1 MLRALV
7 LSGIVTLCACV
18 CAQAASASTQSARLE
33 ATFAPE
39 RLGGETTL
47 EFGFQITV
55 PAGQAPSPLLSMGLS
70 YPNKVGVTISELGLA
85 TCELPTLVAH
95 GLGACPG
102 NSRMG
107 LGSATVEIP
116 LGSQLVKEH
125 AHMDVV
131 RAPEQE
137 GHLAMIFDTE
147 GARPVSAEIALPS
160 VVVEAFEPFGGK
172 VAIAL
177 PLIPSLPEAPN
188 VAVVD
193 LHAAIGPEHL
203 IYSELVA
210 GRVHSFRPH
219 GIKLP
224 RHCPRGGFPF
234 AAYFAFLDG
243 THAVAQTVV
252 PCPRHVR
259 RAL

>member
-7 LSGIVTLCACV
+7 LSVLVTICV
-18 CAQAASASTQSARLE
+18 CVFAQAAGAATQSAQLN
-33 ATFAPE
+33 ATFAPV

-47 EFGFQITV
+47 EFGFQISA
-55 PAGQAPSPLLSMGLS
+55 PAGQAPSPLVSMGLS

-85 TCELPTLVAH
+85 TCELPTLVAR
-95 GLGACPG
+95 GLRACPM

-116 LGSQLVKEH
+116 LGSQLIRES

-177 PLIPSLPEAPN
+177 PLVPSLPEAPN

-210 GRVHSFRPH
+210 GRMHSFRPH

-234 AAYFAFLDG
+234 SAYFAFLDG
-243 THAVAQTVV
+243 THTTAQTVV
-252 PCPRHVR
+252 PCPR
-259 RAL
+259 RASRAP